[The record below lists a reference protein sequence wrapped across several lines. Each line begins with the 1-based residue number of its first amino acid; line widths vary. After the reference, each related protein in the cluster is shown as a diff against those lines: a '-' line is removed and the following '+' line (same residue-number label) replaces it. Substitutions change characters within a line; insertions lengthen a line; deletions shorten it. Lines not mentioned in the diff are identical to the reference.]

1 LQDKWPA
8 GVGRIVLPRT
18 DSTLSEA
25 ARRFPELPG
34 PAWILAHEQTAARG
48 RRGRA
53 WANPPGNFSATH
65 VMPLDRP
72 PGAVALRSFVMAL
85 ALHDALVAV
94 TGRADLLALKWP
106 NDVLLAG
113 GKLAG
118 ILLES
123 VTFQGRV
130 AGLAIGVGVNLFAAP
145 DAATLEPGA
154 VPPVS
159 LRGETGVSIGDLDF
173 LGHLARAHAAR
184 EAAFATYG
192 FAPIREAWLQH
203 AARRGALITA
213 RLTGEEIT
221 GTFET
226 VDENGYLV
234 LGTAH
239 GLRHIAAA
247 EVFL

>member
-1 LQDKWPA
+1 MPTDWPG
-8 GVGRIVLPRT
+8 GVGRIILPRT

-25 ARRFPELPG
+25 ARAFPTLSG

-53 WANPPGNFSATH
+53 WANPQGNFAATY
-65 VMPLDRP
+65 VMALDRP
-72 PGAVALRSFVMAL
+72 AGEAALRSFVMAL
-85 ALHDALVAV
+85 ALRDALAEV

-106 NDVLLAG
+106 NDVLLSG

-123 VTFQGRV
+123 VTVQGRI

-145 DAATLEPGA
+145 DPATLEPGA

-159 LRGETGVSIGDLDF
+159 LHAQTGVSIGDEAF
-173 LGHLARAHAAR
+173 LGHLARAYAVR
-184 EAAFATYG
+184 EADFTTYG
-192 FAPIREAWLQH
+192 FAPIREAWLQA
-203 AARRGALITA
+203 AARLGEVITA
-213 RLTGEEIT
+213 RLTGEEIS

-226 VDENGYLV
+226 LDENGYLV
-234 LGTAH
+234 LATAK
-239 GLRHIAAA
+239 GPRQIAAA
-247 EVFL
+247 DVFF